1 VSIHKNVVSFANN
14 MTEWE
19 KNTPPTIN
27 ESEKEKPSESLWG
40 ELFRF
45 AIIAALIVLPFRYFI
60 AQPFIVKGVSMSPTF
75 ETGEYLIVDEISY
88 RFNNPER
95 GDVVIVKKPGNTSEN
110 LIKRIMGLPGE
121 TLRYKN
127 NVLTVI
133 NKENPDGLI
142 ISEPYLTNI
151 KTSDFEATLGND
163 QYFVMGDNRDYSRDS
178 RHYGPINGDLILG
191 RAWFRYWPPERWGRL
206 PVLPRNV

>member
-60 AQPFIVKGVSMSPTF
+60 AQPFIVQGVSMSPTF

-121 TLRYKN
+121 TLHYKN
-127 NVLTVI
+127 NVLIVI
-133 NKENPDGLI
+133 NKENPNGLI
-142 ISEPYLTNI
+142 VSEPYLTNI
-151 KTSDFEATLGND
+151 KTGDFEATLGGD
-163 QYFVMGDNRDYSRDS
+163 QYFVMGDNRSVSLDS
-178 RHYGPINGDLILG
+178 RMVGPVRRDAIIGEAIL
-191 RAWFRYWPPERWGRL
+191 RLFPPTRISYYPGGIK
-206 PVLPRNV
+206 

>member
-1 VSIHKNVVSFANN
+1 

-163 QYFVMGDNRDYSRDS
+163 QYFVMGDNRSVSLDS
-178 RHYGPINGDLILG
+178 RIVGPVRRDAIIGEALL
-191 RAWFRYWPPERWGRL
+191 RLFPPTRISYYPGGIK
-206 PVLPRNV
+206 

>member
-1 VSIHKNVVSFANN
+1 

-19 KNTPPTIN
+19 KNTPPTTN

-45 AIIAALIVLPFRYFI
+45 AIIAALIVLPFRYFV
-60 AQPFIVKGVSMSPTF
+60 AQPFIVQGVSMSPTF

-95 GDVVIVKKPGNTSEN
+95 GDVVIVKKPGNNSEN
-110 LIKRIMGLPGE
+110 LIKRIIGLPGE

-127 NVLTVI
+127 NVLTII
-133 NKENPDGLI
+133 NKENPNGLI
-142 ISEPYLTNI
+142 ISEPYLSNI
-151 KTSDFEATLGND
+151 KTNNFEATLGDD
-163 QYFVMGDNRDYSRDS
+163 QYFVMGDNRPVSLDS
-178 RHYGPINGDLILG
+178 RMVGPVRRDAIIGEAFLRLFPPARISYYPGGIN
-191 RAWFRYWPPERWGRL
+191 
-206 PVLPRNV
+206 

>member
-1 VSIHKNVVSFANN
+1 

-163 QYFVMGDNRDYSRDS
+163 QYFVMGDNRPVSLDS
-178 RHYGPINGDLILG
+178 RIVGPVRRDAIIGEALL
-191 RAWFRYWPPERWGRL
+191 RLFPPTRISYYPGGIK
-206 PVLPRNV
+206 

>member
-1 VSIHKNVVSFANN
+1 MSIHKNVVSFANN

-163 QYFVMGDNRDYSRDS
+163 QYFVMGDNRPVSLDS
-178 RHYGPINGDLILG
+178 RIVGPVRRDAIIGEALL
-191 RAWFRYWPPERWGRL
+191 RLFPPTRISYYPGGIK
-206 PVLPRNV
+206 

>member
-1 VSIHKNVVSFANN
+1 MSIHKNVVSFANN

-60 AQPFIVKGVSMSPTF
+60 AQPFIVQGVSMSPTF

-88 RFNNPER
+88 RFNDPER
-95 GDVVIVKKPGNTSEN
+95 GDIVIVKKPGNTSEN

-142 ISEPYLTNI
+142 ISEPYLINI
-151 KTSDFEATLGND
+151 KTGDFEATLGND
-163 QYFVMGDNRDYSRDS
+163 QYFVMGDNRSVSLDS
-178 RHYGPINGDLILG
+178 RIVGPVRRDAIIGEALLRLFPPTRISYYPG
-191 RAWFRYWPPERWGRL
+191 RIK
-206 PVLPRNV
+206 

>member
-1 VSIHKNVVSFANN
+1 MSIHKNVVSFANN

-19 KNTPPTIN
+19 KNTPPTTN

-60 AQPFIVKGVSMSPTF
+60 AQPFIVQGVSMSPTF

-88 RFNNPER
+88 RFNDPKR

-151 KTSDFEATLGND
+151 KTGDFEATLGND
-163 QYFVMGDNRDYSRDS
+163 QYFVMGDNRSVSLDS
-178 RHYGPINGDLILG
+178 RIVGPVRRDAIIGEALL
-191 RAWFRYWPPERWGRL
+191 RLFPPTRISYYPGGIK
-206 PVLPRNV
+206 

>member
-1 VSIHKNVVSFANN
+1 

-19 KNTPPTIN
+19 KNTPPTTN

-60 AQPFIVKGVSMSPTF
+60 AQPFIVQGVSMSPTF

-88 RFNNPER
+88 RFNDPKR

-151 KTSDFEATLGND
+151 KTGDFEATLGND
-163 QYFVMGDNRDYSRDS
+163 QYFVMGDNRSVSLDS
-178 RHYGPINGDLILG
+178 RIVGPVRRDAIIGEALL
-191 RAWFRYWPPERWGRL
+191 RLFPPTRISYYPGGIK
-206 PVLPRNV
+206 

>member
-1 VSIHKNVVSFANN
+1 MHKNVVSFANN

-163 QYFVMGDNRDYSRDS
+163 QYFVMGDNRPVSLDS
-178 RHYGPINGDLILG
+178 RIVGPVRRDAIIGEALL
-191 RAWFRYWPPERWGRL
+191 RLFPPTRISYYPGGIK
-206 PVLPRNV
+206 